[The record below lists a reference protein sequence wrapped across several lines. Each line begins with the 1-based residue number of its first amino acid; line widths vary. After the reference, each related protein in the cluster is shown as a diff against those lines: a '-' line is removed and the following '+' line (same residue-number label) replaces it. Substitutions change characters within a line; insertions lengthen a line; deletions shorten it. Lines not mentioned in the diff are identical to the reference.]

1 MFHCGC
7 VPQPVNRAH
16 GERLLRFTQR
26 VKRQMK
32 DDGSLCAQRNQCSRS
47 LRSSCELIPGNLAER
62 WTDFEPKGG
71 KSARMLGIG
80 GSSPGKA
87 APDAASSID
96 PLEIGPP

>member
-16 GERLLRFTQR
+16 GERLLRFTQS

-62 WTDFEPKGG
+62 RTDFVPKGV
-71 KSARMLGIG
+71 KSARLMGIG
-80 GSSPGKA
+80 GSSPCMA
-87 APDAASSID
+87 APDAACSID
-96 PLEIGPP
+96 HYE